1 MSANIFDQ
9 EDAAITSRGP
19 IHARPKG
26 ARAALGMGVGAS
38 LILALAALFARH
50 SAPPAAVADASAPA
64 AAQSPAKIAAK
75 ASMESEPTGA
85 RAVAALDIEAQEFE
99 REKKTVAV
107 GDAKDGGPRVD
118 RLTVGQ
124 FAMGAPFLRV
134 DIHPELDP
142 AATRTDFFL
151 DMTRHA
157 REAGLN
163 VAKIGQRSTLST
175 RFGAFE
181 AADIRLSQ
189 PGGEG
194 VEASERACLAARL
207 VEPKVPLEI
216 AGIACGSAAKPI
228 DRVAFACILD
238 GLSYSSG
245 SDNKALNDF
254 FLNAE
259 IARGKGCANVSRDDM
274 TASIPRKAAAVSRVK
289 PARSVTQ
296 ARKAR
301 PVAQAGALQ
310 AETAK
315 N

>member
-1 MSANIFDQ
+1 MSANVFDQ
-9 EDAAITSRGP
+9 NDAATASFGP
-19 IHARPKG
+19 IHARQTG
-26 ARAALGMGVGAS
+26 VRAALGMGVGAS
-38 LILALAALFARH
+38 FILALAALFARH
-50 SAPPAAVADASAPA
+50 PAPPAPMADAGAPSATQA
-64 AAQSPAKIAAK
+64 PAKISAK
-75 ASMESEPTGA
+75 ASMEADAAAP
-85 RAVAALDIEAQEFE
+85 AVAGLDIDAPAFE
-99 REKKTVAV
+99 REKKSVVV
-107 GDAKDGGPRVD
+107 GDAKDGAPRVD
-118 RLTVGQ
+118 RLTAGQ
-124 FAMGAPFLRV
+124 FALGAPFLRV
-134 DIHPELDP
+134 DIHPELEP
-142 AATRTDFFL
+142 AATHTDFFL

-163 VAKIGQRSTLST
+163 VAKIGQRSTLQT

-207 VEPKVPLEI
+207 IDAKIPLEI
-216 AGIACGSAAKPI
+216 AGIACGSAAKPV
-228 DRVAFACILD
+228 DRVEFACILD
-238 GLSYSSG
+238 GLNYSSG

-274 TASIPRKAAAVSRVK
+274 TASIPRKSAAAGRAK
-289 PARSVTQ
+289 PART
-296 ARKAR
+296 ATGAKRAR

-310 AETAK
+310 AEAAAK

>member
-1 MSANIFDQ
+1 MSASIFDRD
-9 EDAAITSRGP
+9 DAAATSWGP
-19 IHARPKG
+19 IHARPTG
-26 ARAALGMGVGAS
+26 IRAALGMGVGAS
-38 LILALAALFARH
+38 LILAFAALFARH
-50 SAPPAAVADASAPA
+50 PAPPATVADAGGPA
-64 AAQSPAKIAAK
+64 AAQGPAKISAK
-75 ASMESEPTGA
+75 ASMEPDAAAA
-85 RAVAALDIEAQEFE
+85 RAVAALDLEAPEFE

-107 GDAKDGGPRVD
+107 GDAKDGGPRID

-124 FAMGAPFLRV
+124 FAMAAPFLRV
-134 DIHPELDP
+134 DIHPELDQW
-142 AATRTDFFL
+142 ATHTDFFL

-157 REAGLN
+157 RDAGLN
-163 VAKIGQRSTLST
+163 VAKIGQRSTLQT

-181 AADIRLSQ
+181 TADIRLSQ

-194 VEASERACLAARL
+194 VEASERACLAGRL
-207 VEPKVPLEI
+207 VDANVPLEI
-216 AGIACGSAAKPI
+216 AGIACGAAVKPI

-238 GLSYSSG
+238 GLNYSSG

-274 TASIPRKAAAVSRVK
+274 TASIPRKAAASRVK
-289 PARSVTQ
+289 PAKPTAQ

-301 PVAQAGALQ
+301 PVAQAGTLQ
-310 AETAK
+310 TETAK